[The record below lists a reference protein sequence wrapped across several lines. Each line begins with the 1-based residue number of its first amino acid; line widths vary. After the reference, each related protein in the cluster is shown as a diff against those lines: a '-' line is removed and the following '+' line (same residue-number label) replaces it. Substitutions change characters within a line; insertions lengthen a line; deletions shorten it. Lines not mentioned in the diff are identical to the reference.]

1 MKRLSIVFTCDSE
14 PIGLYEI
21 ERRLRTAGFKRPQA
35 GSIMDAEQSDEL
47 AEAYEQGKQAACRD
61 HDPELWFSGKPY
73 EQAAA
78 LAICRSCPVIGEC
91 RRFADEHNRINGY
104 QLQGIWGGRRY
115 GVK

>member
-1 MKRLSIVFTCDSE
+1 
-14 PIGLYEI
+14 
-21 ERRLRTAGFKRPQA
+21 
-35 GSIMDAEQSDEL
+35 MDWRH
-47 AEAYEQGKQAACRD
+47 QAACRD

-104 QLQGIWGGRRY
+104 QLQGTGAAADTGSNDDPRKEIL
-115 GVK
+115 